1 VQIDAVVGDPHDLRE
16 DRVGDERRHRPA
28 VAAREETVQVAAV
41 GQVPRHRR
49 ERDRVGDVD
58 EDQRAAELVGV
69 DVRAD
74 LPDHLDA
81 VDLVPVHRGDDE
93 QRRPRVDPVDHRD
106 GDETGVAV

>member
-1 VQIDAVVGDPHDLRE
+1 VEIDAVVADPDDLRE
-16 DRVGDERRHRPA
+16 DRVGDERRHRAA
-28 VAAREETVQVAAV
+28 VAPREETVQVAAV

-74 LPDHLDA
+74 LPNHLDA